1 MEHSK
6 NFKKVKEFYKN
17 GIWSKKMAWNAV
29 GKWIT
34 PGRVQGNYRGGLQQG
49 GLRL

>member
-29 GKWIT
+29 GTWIT
-34 PGRVQGNYRGGLQQG
+34 PEEYKEITGEDYNKEG
-49 GLRL
+49 

>member
-6 NFKKVKEFYKN
+6 NFKKVKEFYKTVS
-17 GIWSKKMAWNAV
+17 GLKDGVERSRQV
-29 GKWIT
+29 DY
-34 PGRVQGNYRGGLQQG
+34 PGRVQGNHRGGLQQG

>member
-6 NFKKVKEFYKN
+6 NYEKVKKFYKM

-34 PGRVQGNYRGGLQQG
+34 PEEYKKITGEDYNKEG
-49 GLRL
+49 

>member
-6 NFKKVKEFYKN
+6 NFEKVKKFYKM
-17 GIWSKKMAWNAV
+17 GIWSEKMVWNAV

-34 PGRVQGNYRGGLQQG
+34 PEEYKGITGEDYSKEG
-49 GLRL
+49 